1 MTEQPGQPWG
11 MCAAFGCPLP
21 GTTGS
26 ENQWYCCCHVNK
38 PSTLN
43 NAITARLR
51 GRLAAIVATTL
62 DIRRYGAS
70 FHDSPDTYR
79 TIQKRFVSMARHDL
93 LFGFNGA
100 DRVSPHARPD
110 VRLWLARL
118 ESVLIAA
125 VADTGATKPV
135 DLATP
140 ATQAAPTP
148 TPTQTP
154 VASFVAAARDSIAR
168 RRSLLVD
175 REPGADDE

>member
-1 MTEQPGQPWG
+1 MAEQPGQPWG
-11 MCAAFGCPLP
+11 MCCVFGCPLL
-21 GTTGS
+21 GTVGS
-26 ENQWYCCCHVNK
+26 DGAWYCFCHVNK

-51 GRLAAIVATTL
+51 GRLAAIVETTL
-62 DIRRYGAS
+62 DIRRHGSS
-70 FHDSPDTYR
+70 FHESPDTYR

-93 LFGFNGA
+93 LLGFNGA

-110 VRLWLARL
+110 VRIWLARL

-125 VADTGATKPV
+125 VADIGATKPV

-140 ATQAAPTP
+140 AAQPAITT
-148 TPTQTP
+148 TP
-154 VASFVAAARDSIAR
+154 VESFVAAAYDSIAR
-168 RRSLLVD
+168 RHSVLDR

>member
-1 MTEQPGQPWG
+1 MMADQPGQPWG
-11 MCAAFGCPLP
+11 MCCVFGCPLA
-21 GTTGS
+21 GTVGS
-26 ENQWYCCCHVNK
+26 EGSWYCFCHVNK

-43 NAITARLR
+43 AAITARLR
-51 GRLAAIVATTL
+51 GRLAALVATTL

-79 TIQKRFVSMARHDL
+79 TIQKRFVSMGRHDL
-93 LFGFNGA
+93 LLGFNGA

-110 VRLWLARL
+110 VRMWLARL

-125 VADTGATKPV
+125 VADIGATKPT

-140 ATQAAPTP
+140 AAQPATTP
-148 TPTQTP
+148 AP

-168 RRSLLVD
+168 SHSVFAD